1 MLFRMLRSL
10 VTLIGDNEISDT
22 MDDLD
27 DDDLTVLHSKE
38 DNGVVNEEV
47 ESKLEDCDVFKCEI
61 ASLGRQAFR
70 IVSELREAASK
81 R

>member
-1 MLFRMLRSL
+1 MLRSL

-22 MDDLD
+22 IDELD
-27 DDDLTVLHSKE
+27 DDEDVTVLHSKE
-38 DNGVVNEEV
+38 DDGVVNEEV